1 MENILLN
8 IDTRFIDKSKFPNA
22 GKFTYQLDNPL
33 KNIGYIR
40 LSSIELPALYYVF
53 KNIYNND
60 QKYYSYTLTHKTTP

>member
-53 KNIYNND
+53 KNIYNNVI
-60 QKYYSYTLTHKTTP
+60 YYTINSI